1 MGPGSWQVL
10 PKPRPNPTRT
20 WVGFYFKNPDPTL
33 LLIGSGNNCHP
44 YLREQGLSEFTRSM
58 SLANYFP
65 QWLYKNKCFDR
76 IVKQSSSLERLYRR
90 HSNSSLPVQMRQLT
104 HHLCCYVWENQTPPP
119 KQILGTAKPV
129 VKTNFLFN
137 LAKSILI
144 KPSFQ
149 KKKKRRRREFL
160 GPSLLTK

>member
-1 MGPGSWQVL
+1 M
-10 PKPRPNPTRT
+10 
-20 WVGFYFKNPDPTL
+20 
-33 LLIGSGNNCHP
+33 LIGSGTCRSGNNCHP

-149 KKKKRRRREFL
+149 KKKKEEEENFWD
-160 GPSLLTK
+160 LLYSPNSKVIVLPIGSQALSS